1 MRKINIDDYAN
12 FLFECASFKMFGT
25 FPTIQK
31 QFKEWTG
38 KCVMY
43 GIKYDGQ
50 RSILDSKN

>member
-12 FLFECASFKMFGT
+12 FLFECASFKMYGT

-31 QFKEWTG
+31 QFKEWDG

-43 GIKYDGQ
+43 GIKNDGQ